1 LFYVDAVSKK
11 ILGKEVVASPCHEP
25 GLLPV
30 WLANE
35 GVSAVIAGDMS
46 SRAQA
51 LCRQNRTEVTIGV
64 LEDDPE
70 KAVLDCI
77 ESKLATG
84 NNICEH

>member
-1 LFYVDAVSKK
+1 LFYVDAASKK
-11 ILGKEVVASPCHEP
+11 ILGKEVVASSGHEP

-30 WLANE
+30 WLADE

-46 SRAQA
+46 SQARA
-51 LCRQNRTEVTIGV
+51 LCRQNRTEVTIGA

-70 KAVLDCI
+70 KAVLDCL
-77 ESKLATG
+77 EGKLATG